1 METKSEEQRLEILP
15 YLNDL
20 QMDDCEEYVLTAQAL
35 TNFLL
40 ELNSNNQISEDDI
53 LFVSFLASQI
63 RIHTVRHLKN
73 KIAEEVIEAVKKAMY
88 NNL

>member
-1 METKSEEQRLEILP
+1 METKSKEKAQSEALP
-15 YLNDL
+15 SLNDL
-20 QMDDCEEYVLTAQAL
+20 QMDDCEEYVLTVQAL

-73 KIAEEVIEAVKKAMY
+73 KIAEEMIEIVKKAMY
-88 NNL
+88 S